1 MFGNIRKTGIA
12 AAALAIAL
20 LPGSLGVAS
29 AQGFEIRVGG
39 GAFSPYSDYNH
50 WRWRHRH
57 RETYG
62 GGYFDERE
70 YLHCNPDVLDAI
82 RRGELSSGWEHYQA
96 IGWSEGR
103 RLRCY

>member
-1 MFGNIRKTGIA
+1 MKQML
-12 AAALAIAL
+12 LAIAL
-20 LPGSLGVAS
+20 LAGSLGMAS
-29 AQGFEIRVGG
+29 AQGVEIDIGRGGVHVGQR
-39 GAFSPYSDYNH
+39 YHDYDH

-62 GGYFDERE
+62 GGGYFSERE
-70 YLHCNPDVLDAI
+70 YLHCNPDVREAI

-96 IGWSEGR
+96 IGRSEGR